1 MMDIL
6 IDAVKRLEERV
17 HNTGCDD
24 GNIVLSV
31 NPDVVQCQFENGAS
45 MEASFGGRRAR
56 FVTSD
61 PIRATTRVGFMFG
74 APLEKPA
81 QRAAAGAIINVITG
95 FLCISRIMKA
105 CEKTCHADCLSRL
118 SEEIR
123 GKSIYVYGDSPR
135 LSREF
140 QQSIV
145 SSPDLADILI
155 VTGEGLVSQKEIGKI
170 GEYGL
175 TKKVLLV
182 GPSTAG
188 VSALVRYAHW
198 CPYGRS

>member
-1 MMDIL
+1 MDIL
-6 IDAVKRLEERV
+6 IDAVKRLQERV
-17 HNTGCDD
+17 HNTGCED

-31 NPDVVQCQFENGAS
+31 NPGAMMCQFEKGAS
-45 MEASFGGRRAR
+45 MEVSFGGRTAQ
-56 FVTSD
+56 FATSD

-95 FLCISRIMKA
+95 FLCISRILKS

-118 SEEIR
+118 SEEIK
-123 GKSIYVYGDSPR
+123 GKNVYVYGDIPKCA
-135 LSREF
+135 REF
-140 QQSIV
+140 GQTIV

-155 VTGEGLVSQKEIGKI
+155 VTGEGLGSLRETEEIW
-170 GEYGL
+170 EFSR
-175 TKKVLLV
+175 TKKMLLI

-188 VSALVRYAHW
+188 VAALGKYSWW
-198 CPYGRS
+198 CPHGRS